1 MTSSYLEPVAESTTS
16 APAGCGAGPD
26 QASAGCVAPAGDEGQ
41 AAAPPAAAGESAG
54 CAAPAPVDASDQK
67 ATPPQTLREFERALR
82 GLGFTRLQA
91 QHIAQRGFAGVTAN
105 TEAAPEP
112 ERQSD
117 DMQALVAALQRRAR
131 AFER

>member
-1 MTSSYLEPVAESTTS
+1 VIAS
-16 APAGCGAGPD
+16 ALSPSAGCADGPD

-41 AAAPPAAAGESAG
+41 AAAPPPAEGDSAG
-54 CAAPAPVDASDQK
+54 CAAPTPVDASDQK

-82 GLGFTRLQA
+82 GLGFSRPQA

-112 ERQSD
+112 ERQSSD

>member
-1 MTSSYLEPVAESTTS
+1 MIGS
-16 APAGCGAGPD
+16 ALSPSAGCADDPD

-41 AAAPPAAAGESAG
+41 AAAPPPAEGDSAG
-54 CAAPAPVDASDQK
+54 CAAPTPVDASDQK

-91 QHIAQRGFAGVTAN
+91 QHIARQGFKGATA
-105 TEAAPEP
+105 TTPAAPAPEP
-112 ERQSD
+112 ESD

-131 AFER
+131 ALER